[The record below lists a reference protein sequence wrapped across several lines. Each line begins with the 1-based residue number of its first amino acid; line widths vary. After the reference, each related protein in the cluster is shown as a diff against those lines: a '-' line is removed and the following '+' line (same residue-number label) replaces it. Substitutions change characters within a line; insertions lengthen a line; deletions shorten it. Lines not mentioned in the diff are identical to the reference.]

1 VWHSSFSQTNVL
13 SAGSVRFPRNLDL
26 QIGQGRMADDLR
38 SLKPVKT
45 IQLDVVTEGQLA
57 LHMPVPTSVPQRT

>member
-1 VWHSSFSQTNVL
+1 ML
-13 SAGSVRFPRNLDL
+13 SAGTARFPRGVNL

-38 SLKPVKT
+38 ALTPIKT

-57 LHMPVPTSVPQRT
+57 LHMPVPVSVRGQLNLR